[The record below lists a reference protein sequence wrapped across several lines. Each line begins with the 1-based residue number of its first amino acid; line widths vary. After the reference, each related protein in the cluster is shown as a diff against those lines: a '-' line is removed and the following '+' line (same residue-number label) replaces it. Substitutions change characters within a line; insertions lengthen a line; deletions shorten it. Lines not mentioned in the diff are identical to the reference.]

1 MNRGDMMK
9 LIVGLGN
16 PGKEY
21 ENTRHNIGYITLE
34 KCSKKY
40 NFEFNKSKFTG
51 SYGETIINDEKYL
64 FLLPEKYMN
73 LSGEVVR
80 DYVNYFKIDI
90 DDILII
96 SDDLDMET
104 GKVKLKPNGSS
115 GGHNGLKNIELH
127 LGTSNYKRLKIGIAN
142 NKYMDTKDYVLGRFS
157 KEEMELIDQATDKAV
172 DAIKEF
178 SMISYDRLMSKY
190 NSK

>member
-21 ENTRHNIGYITLE
+21 ENTRHNVGYITLS
-34 KCSKKY
+34 KCSKEY
-40 NFEFNKSKFTG
+40 GFDFNKSKFTG
-51 SYGETIINDEKYL
+51 SYGETTINGEKYL

-80 DYVNYFKIDI
+80 DYVNYFKIDV

-157 KEEMELIDQATDKAV
+157 KEEMELIDKATDKAV
-172 DAIKEF
+172 AAIKDF
-178 SMISYDRLMSKY
+178 SSLSYDRLMSKY
-190 NSK
+190 NSN